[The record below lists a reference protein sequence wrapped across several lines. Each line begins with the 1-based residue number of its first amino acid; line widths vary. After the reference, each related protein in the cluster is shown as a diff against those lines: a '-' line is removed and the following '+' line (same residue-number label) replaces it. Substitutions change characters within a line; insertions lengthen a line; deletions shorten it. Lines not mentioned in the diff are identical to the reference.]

1 MHPENFYTAFGCL
14 ACAFARMEADLRA
27 LIAGLAFGENTITAS
42 VFLDSSQ
49 LAENSK
55 KLRKLA
61 REHEELEPA
70 MVEIAHRIDKL
81 RESRNLFIHGIWE
94 DGSLGLAGGGASVR
108 DLNTSYEKQASDRL
122 WASGRA
128 KKFTIDDF
136 NTLLTEVDAITASIG
151 RLWNSLA
158 NDDETAFP
166 MLPKPGHS
174 CSLRLV
180 IRSDGALAVVDG
192 QPPAA
197 RT

>member
-42 VFLDSSQ
+42 VFLDS
-49 LAENSK
+49 LNSPK
-55 KLRKLA
+55 TRRNSGSSRA
-61 REHEELEPA
+61 NEELEPA

-166 MLPKPGHS
+166 MREAGP
-174 CSLRLV
+174 
-180 IRSDGALAVVDG
+180 
-192 QPPAA
+192 
-197 RT
+197 